1 MGQLG
6 GKGDHLVM
14 LFRRG
19 NGKPAK
25 ARRSQ
30 QLLDPTQQVDV
41 IVVRRD
47 QHHGGIVEH
56 GGCGVLEA
64 GIVGARHGVPT
75 QIGEAV
81 CLRQREAGVAD
92 QPLCAAAVDD
102 HRLRAD
108 MSAVL
113 PQIVYSSGGIDGDQD
128 QVAGGKTFLR

>member
-1 MGQLG
+1 
-6 GKGDHLVM
+6 M

-25 ARRSQ
+25 ARRNQ

-41 IVVRRD
+41 IVIRRD
-47 QHHGGIVEH
+47 QHHRSVVEH

-64 GIVGARHGVPT
+64 GIVGTGHRMPA

-81 CLRQREAGVAD
+81 FLCQREAGVAD
-92 QPLCAAAVDD
+92 QPLRAAAVDD

-108 MSAVL
+108 MGAVL
-113 PQIVYSSGGIDGDQD
+113 PQIVYSGGGIDGDQD

>member
-1 MGQLG
+1 
-6 GKGDHLVM
+6 M

-30 QLLDPTQQVDV
+30 QFLDPTQQVDV

-56 GGCGVLEA
+56 GGRGILEA

-81 CLRQREAGVAD
+81 FLRQRETGVAD

-113 PQIVYSSGGIDGDQD
+113 PQILHSGGGIDGDQD
-128 QVAGGKTFLR
+128 QVAGGKIFLR